1 MKDYSKQH
9 TLAYVCMNAI
19 GNSLVLENMLSDVI
33 TTFVHHTGALGGKY
47 LTSAPTRKKIVTVE
61 KDFDIPVTLCTAPEE
76 YSIVAVASLGYI
88 LDIPIGN
95 EHFLFAFENS
105 DGTDGYGRMFAGY
118 KTKLTNA
125 IDACRSTERL
135 HELNTALENQVV
147 EAKNK
152 NEITEKM
159 MITQSR
165 MAIMGEMIGM
175 IAHQWRQPITVIGM
189 ITNNT
194 ILTLE
199 FDEINKQHLL
209 DDLNVIDKQIHYL
222 STTIDDFRNFF
233 RPNKLPQSVSLR
245 EMSNDLLTMLGK
257 NYKNFGI
264 NLTFTGDVDAAF
276 VTYKNE
282 LMQVF
287 LNILTN
293 SKDAFE
299 ERLIPEPFIQFNS
312 VYNEENIVF
321 SIRDNAGGISEE
333 IIDKVFDPYFSTKE
347 EKNGTGLGLYMS
359 AIIIEKHL
367 NGSIQV
373 SNDTDGTVFTLSI
386 PTNYTKDITYV
397 F

>member
-105 DGTDGYGRMFAGY
+105 DGTDGYGRMFAGF

-152 NEITEKM
+152 HEITEKM

>member
-1 MKDYSKQH
+1 MKILTELHDLDYI
-9 TLAYVCMNAI
+9 CMNAI
-19 GNSLVLENMLSDVI
+19 GNSLVLEEMLTDVI
-33 TTFVHHTGALGGKY
+33 STFVYNTEASGGKY
-47 LTSAPTRKKIVTVE
+47 ITSVPVRKNIVSVE
-61 KDFDIPVTLCTAPEE
+61 KDFDIPETLSNDTETYAI
-76 YSIVAVASLGYI
+76 YTSGTFSI
-88 LDIPIGN
+88 LDVPIGN
-95 EHFLFAFENS
+95 DHFIFAFEKNS
-105 DGTDGYGRMFAGY
+105 DVDAFGTMFSGFR
-118 KTKLTNA
+118 TKLTNA
-125 IDACRSTERL
+125 IDACRSVERL
-135 HELNTALENQVV
+135 RELNVALEHQVI
-147 EAKNK
+147 EAKSK
-152 NEITEKM
+152 HEITEKM

-199 FDEINKQHLL
+199 FEELNKQLLL

-222 STTIDDFRNFF
+222 SSTIDDFRNFF
-233 RPNKLPQSVSLR
+233 RPNKLPQNITLR
-245 EMSNDLLTMLGK
+245 EISNDLLTMLGK

-264 NLTFTGDVDAAF
+264 NMTFEGEVDTPF

-293 SKDAFE
+293 AKDAFD
-299 ERLIPEPFIQFNS
+299 ERHIQEPFIHFRTS
-312 VYNEENIVF
+312 HNEDIITF
-321 SIRDNAGGISEE
+321 SIQDNAGGIAEE

-367 NGSIQV
+367 NGSIHV
-373 SNDTDGTVFTLSI
+373 SSDTDGTVFTLSI
-386 PTNYTKDITYV
+386 PLNYNKDMTYV

>member
-105 DGTDGYGRMFAGY
+105 DGTDGYGRMFAGF

-152 NEITEKM
+152 HEITEKM

-264 NLTFTGDVDAAF
+264 NLTFTGDVDTAF
-276 VTYKNE
+276 VTFKNE

-373 SNDTDGTVFTLSI
+373 CNDAGGTLFTLTI

>member
-1 MKDYSKQH
+1 MKDYSEQQ

-33 TTFVHHTGALGGKY
+33 TTFVHHTGALGGNY
-47 LTSAPTRKKIVTVE
+47 LTSVPTRKKIVTVE
-61 KDFDIPVTLCTAPEE
+61 KDFDTPVTLCTAIEE

-105 DGTDGYGRMFAGY
+105 DGTDGYGRMFAGF

-152 NEITEKM
+152 HEITEKM

-333 IIDKVFDPYFSTKE
+333 IIDKVFDPYFSTKV

-373 SNDTDGTVFTLSI
+373 CNDAEGSVFTLSI

>member
-1 MKDYSKQH
+1 MKNDPKQH
-9 TLAYVCMNAI
+9 TLAYSCMNAI
-19 GNSLVLENMLSDVI
+19 GNSLVLEEMLTDVI
-33 TTFVHHTGALGGKY
+33 STFVSHTGALGGKY
-47 LTSAPTRKKIVTVE
+47 LTSVPVRKSIVSIE
-61 KDFDIPVTLCTAPEE
+61 KDFNIPGTLSNGTEAYGVYRPVTSPL
-76 YSIVAVASLGYI
+76 I

-95 EHFLFAFENS
+95 EHFVFAFEKDS
-105 DGTDGYGRMFAGY
+105 GIDTYGTMFSGF
-118 KTKLTNA
+118 KRKLTNA
-125 IDACRSTERL
+125 IDACRSVGRL
-135 HELNTALENQVV
+135 HELNVALEHQVV
-147 EAKNK
+147 EAKSK
-152 NEITEKM
+152 HEITEKM

-199 FDEINKQHLL
+199 FEELHKEQLL

-222 STTIDDFRNFF
+222 SSTIDDFRNFF
-233 RPNKLPQSVSLR
+233 RPNKLPQNITMR
-245 EMSNDLLTMLGK
+245 EISNDLLTMLGK

-264 NLTFTGDVDAAF
+264 NLTFEGDVDTPF

-287 LNILTN
+287 LNIFTN
-293 SKDAFE
+293 AKDAFD
-299 ERLIPEPFIQFNS
+299 ERHIPEPFILFRTSNH
-312 VYNEENIVF
+312 EEMITF
-321 SIRDNAGGISEE
+321 LIQDNAGGIAEE
-333 IIDKVFDPYFSTKE
+333 IVDKVFDPYFSTKV

-367 NGSIQV
+367 NCSIQV
-373 SNDTDGTVFTLSI
+373 SSDSEGTAFSLSI
-386 PTNYTKDITYV
+386 PINYNKDMTYV

>member
-1 MKDYSKQH
+1 MKVYTEQH
-9 TLAYVCMNAI
+9 TLAYTCMNAI
-19 GNSLVLENMLSDVI
+19 GNSLVLEEMLTDVI
-33 TTFVHHTGALGGKY
+33 STFVCHTGASGGKY
-47 LTSAPTRKKIVTVE
+47 LASVPTRK
-61 KDFDIPVTLCTAPEE
+61 
-76 YSIVAVASLGYI
+76 SIVCVDKSFETPDVLSDGTEGYAIHTLSASARV
-88 LDIPIGN
+88 LDIPIGA
-95 EHFLFAFENS
+95 EHFLFLFEHNS
-105 DGTDGYGRMFAGY
+105 DIDDLGIMFSGFR
-118 KTKLTNA
+118 TKLTNA
-125 IDACRSTERL
+125 IDACRSVERL
-135 HELNTALENQVV
+135 RELNIALEHQVV
-147 EAKNK
+147 EAKSK
-152 NEITEKM
+152 HEITEKM

-199 FDEINKQHLL
+199 FDELNKQSLL
-209 DDLNVIDKQIHYL
+209 DDLNVVDKQIHYL

-233 RPNKLPQSVSLR
+233 RPNKLPQNITLR
-245 EMSNDLLTMLGK
+245 EISNDLLTMLGK

-264 NLTFTGDVDAAF
+264 NLSFDGDVDTPF

-293 SKDAFE
+293 AKDAFE
-299 ERLIPEPFIQFNS
+299 ERHLPEPFILFRAVHS
-312 VYNEENIVF
+312 EEMITF
-321 SIRDNAGGISEE
+321 SIQDNAGGIADN
-333 IIDKVFDPYFSTKE
+333 IIDKIFDPYFSTKA

-367 NGSIQV
+367 GGSIHV
-373 SNDTDGTVFTLSI
+373 CSDSGGTIFTIAI
-386 PTNYTKDITYV
+386 PINYNKDMTYV

>member
-1 MKDYSKQH
+1 MKKYSEQH
-9 TLAYVCMNAI
+9 ALAYTCMNAI
-19 GNSLVLENMLSDVI
+19 GNSLVLEEMLTDVI
-33 TTFVHHTGALGGKY
+33 STFVCHTGALGGKY
-47 LTSAPTRKKIVTVE
+47 LTSVPMRKSIVSVE
-61 KDFDIPVTLCTAPEE
+61 KDFDIPETLSDGTEA
-76 YSIVAVASLGYI
+76 YAVYTSAASPSI

-95 EHFLFAFENS
+95 EHFIFAFEKNS
-105 DGTDGYGRMFAGY
+105 GIDRFGMMFSGF

-125 IDACRSTERL
+125 IDACRSAERL
-135 HELNTALENQVV
+135 RELNAVLENQVV

-233 RPNKLPQSVSLR
+233 RPNKLPQSVSMR

-299 ERLIPEPFIQFNS
+299 ERLIPEPFIQFHS

-373 SNDTDGTVFTLSI
+373 CNDAEGTLFTLTI

>member
-1 MKDYSKQH
+1 MKDYSEQQ

-33 TTFVHHTGALGGKY
+33 TTFVHHTGALGGHY
-47 LTSAPTRKKIVTVE
+47 FASAPSRKKIVTVE
-61 KDFDIPVTLCTAPEE
+61 KDFDIPVTLCTATEE
-76 YSIVAVASLGYI
+76 YSIVSVASLGYI

-105 DGTDGYGRMFAGY
+105 DGTDGYGRMFAGF

-135 HELNTALENQVV
+135 HELNAALENQVV

-233 RPNKLPQSVSLR
+233 RPNKLPQSVSMR

-299 ERLIPEPFIQFNS
+299 ERLIPEPFIQFHS
-312 VYNEENIVF
+312 VHNEENIVF

-373 SNDTDGTVFTLSI
+373 CNDTDGTLFTLTI